1 MATLD
6 SACQTS
12 CFSSGIAEATSCR
25 ISPSNLSFTMAD
37 GIKVPSQGNAACM
50 LTFCFDRL
58 IAPQVHLK
66 TTIPVIPGKKQFL
79 IGCDILKKLGLLYSN
94 SLLIRLD
101 KEHKKILEDVSCLD
115 HLITQPFSSP
125 TKILNETD
133 PPSNPITLSS
143 THFPV
148 KNWFFAA

>member
-6 SACQTS
+6 SVCQTS
-12 CFSSGIAEATSCR
+12 CFSSDIAEATSCR
-25 ISPSNLSFTMAD
+25 ISPSNLSFTMADD

-58 IAPQVHLK
+58 ISFQVHLK

-79 IGCDILKKLGLLYSN
+79 IGCDILKKLGLLSSN

-101 KEHKKILEDVSCLD
+101 KEHKRSLRLSLAS
-115 HLITQPFSSP
+115 ITSSLNRP
-125 TKILNETD
+125 PHEQIISTK
-133 PPSNPITLSS
+133 PIPHQTLTLS
-143 THFPV
+143 
-148 KNWFFAA
+148 